1 MIMKNPQSTL
11 PPGFR
16 FHPTDEELILHYLR
30 RKVTSSPLP
39 VSIIAEVDIYKLNP
53 WDLPAK
59 AAFGEKE
66 WYFFSPRD
74 RKYPNG
80 ARPNRAAASGYW
92 KATGTDKVIVASS
105 AASAHQYHE
114 KLGVKKAL
122 VFYKGKP
129 PKGVKTNWI
138 MHEYRLAESPAYN
151 SRPNTNPLKLKD
163 SSMRLDDWVLCRIYK
178 KTNVSPPATA
188 SVATPDQDQ
197 EEEEEGLSSF
207 HQNETLKPLTD
218 IPVNNGQ
225 NNGGLMP
232 QKSSSFS
239 NLLDALDYSML
250 SSFLSD
256 SNPQLVNI
264 PGFDQ
269 STSLIPNN
277 NNYVEMN
284 DQHMFINGTCNNG
297 SNGCFA
303 QKLPQLSSSSS
314 APFMEENRL
323 KRHRPIATADADTAA
338 YQPKRLLGHCSFTN
352 TTSQVADF
360 PQYNLINSYP
370 FLNQQLL
377 LGPNNYSHFHG

>member
-1 MIMKNPQSTL
+1 M
-11 PPGFR
+11 
-16 FHPTDEELILHYLR
+16 
-30 RKVTSSPLP
+30 
-39 VSIIAEVDIYKLNP
+39 
-53 WDLPAK
+53 
-59 AAFGEKE
+59 
-66 WYFFSPRD
+66 
-74 RKYPNG
+74 
-80 ARPNRAAASGYW
+80 
-92 KATGTDKVIVASS
+92 
-105 AASAHQYHE
+105 
-114 KLGVKKAL
+114 
-122 VFYKGKP
+122 
-129 PKGVKTNWI
+129 
-138 MHEYRLAESPAYN
+138 
-151 SRPNTNPLKLKD
+151 
-163 SSMRLDDWVLCRIYK
+163 
-178 KTNVSPPATA
+178 SPPATA

-239 NLLDALDYSML
+239 NLLDALDYSVL

-297 SNGCFA
+297 SNSCFA
-303 QKLPQLSSSSS
+303 QKLPQLSPSSS